1 MLTFTRSARAAVGI
15 TELYSVPV
23 GAYDARR
30 LTPRRLAMTAV
41 DEWHYEVIGKSACE
55 ALKRSGFD
63 ARFAQKGEEALAIVA
78 SFVKPGMKVGF
89 GGSMTLRAIGA
100 PDKVK
105 ALGAEILDHNAPGLD
120 PARKLEI
127 LRAQLTCDLF
137 LSGSNAVTL
146 EGDLV
151 NVDGN
156 GNRVAALTFGPRKIV
171 VVVGANKVVRD
182 LDEAL
187 ARIETM
193 AAPMN
198 NKRLER
204 PNPCVKSGT
213 CEDCR
218 GETRICRVYQILRRR
233 PSLSDFTVV
242 VVGESLG
249 F

>member
-1 MLTFTRSARAAVGI
+1 MKAV
-15 TELYSVPV
+15 E
-23 GAYDARR
+23 
-30 LTPRRLAMTAV
+30 
-41 DEWHYEVIGKSACE
+41 EWRYEAIGKSACE

-63 ARFAQKGEEALAIVA
+63 ARFAQKGEEALDIVA

-105 ALGAEILDHNAPGLD
+105 ALGAVILDHNAPGLELE
-120 PARKLEI
+120 AKLDI
-127 LRAQLTCDLF
+127 LRAQLTCDIF

-146 EGDLV
+146 EGDIV

-156 GNRVAALTFGPRKIV
+156 GNRVAALTFGPKKTV
-171 VVVGANKVVRD
+171 VVVGANKIVRD

-187 ARIETM
+187 ERIETV
-193 AAPMN
+193 ASPMN
-198 NKRLER
+198 NKRLDK
-204 PNPCVKSGT
+204 PNPCVKTGT

-233 PSLSDFTVV
+233 PSLSDFTVI

>member
-1 MLTFTRSARAAVGI
+1 
-15 TELYSVPV
+15 
-23 GAYDARR
+23 
-30 LTPRRLAMTAV
+30 MTAV
-41 DEWHYEVIGKSACE
+41 EEWRYETIGKSACE

-63 ARFAQKGEEALAIVA
+63 ARFVLRGGEALEIIA

-100 PDKVK
+100 PDKIR

-137 LSGSNAVTL
+137 LSSSNAVTL
-146 EGDLV
+146 EGDIV

-156 GNRVAALTFGPRKIV
+156 GNRVAALTFGPRKTV
-171 VVVGANKVVRD
+171 VVVGANKIVRD

-187 ARIETM
+187 ARLETT
-193 AAPMN
+193 ASPLN
-198 NKRLER
+198 NKRLDR
-204 PNPCVKSGT
+204 PNPCVKTGT

-218 GETRICRVYQILRRR
+218 GEARICRAYQILRRK

-242 VVGESLG
+242 VVGEALG
-249 F
+249 Y

>member
-1 MLTFTRSARAAVGI
+1 MNAV
-15 TELYSVPV
+15 E
-23 GAYDARR
+23 
-30 LTPRRLAMTAV
+30 
-41 DEWHYEVIGKSACE
+41 EWRYETIGKEAAE

-63 ARFAQKGEEALAIVA
+63 ARFVRKGEEALEMIA
-78 SFVKPGMKVGF
+78 SLVKPGMKVGF

-100 PDKVK
+100 PEKAK

-146 EGDLV
+146 EGDIV

-156 GNRVAALTFGPRKIV
+156 GNRVAALTFGPKKTV

-187 ARIETM
+187 ARLETV
-193 AAPMN
+193 ASPMN
-198 NKRLER
+198 NRRLDR
-204 PNPCVKSGT
+204 PNPCVKTGT

-233 PSLSDFTVV
+233 PSLSDFTVI

-249 F
+249 Y

>member
-1 MLTFTRSARAAVGI
+1 
-15 TELYSVPV
+15 
-23 GAYDARR
+23 
-30 LTPRRLAMTAV
+30 MTTV
-41 DEWHYEVIGKSACE
+41 EEWRYETIGKSACE

-63 ARFAQKGEEALAIVA
+63 ARYVQHGQEALGIIA
-78 SFVKPGMKVGF
+78 SLVKPGMKVGF

-100 PDKVK
+100 PEKVK
-105 ALGAEILDHNAPGLD
+105 ALGATILDHNVPGLGQE
-120 PARKLEI
+120 RKLEI

-146 EGDLV
+146 EGDIV

-156 GNRVAALTFGPRKIV
+156 GNRVAALAFGPLKTV

-187 ARIETM
+187 SRIETD

-213 CEDCR
+213 CEDCH
-218 GETRICRVYQILRRR
+218 GETRICRAYQILRRK
-233 PSLSDFTVV
+233 PSLTDFTVV
-242 VVGESLG
+242 VVGEPLG